1 MINSNADI
9 KDITDKNEPDKG
21 CGFQNIIESN
31 CKLSKKSRKVCNDY
45 DGFVGSVDSIILAKD
60 RLGHQSYV
68 QGRKF
73 PTSISDHTFAT
84 DNENNKDTRS
94 ANKCRTL

>member
-1 MINSNADI
+1 MNQI
-9 KDITDKNEPDKG
+9 KAVVFKMSVRVIVNY
-21 CGFQNIIESN
+21 Q
-31 CKLSKKSRKVCNDY
+31 KKSRKFCNDY

>member
-1 MINSNADI
+1 MNQI
-9 KDITDKNEPDKG
+9 KSVVDFKN
-21 CGFQNIIESN
+21 NRESN
-31 CKLSKKSRKVCNDY
+31 CVVMKKLKKVLLLLRQ
-45 DGFVGSVDSIILAKD
+45 FLGSVDSIILAKD